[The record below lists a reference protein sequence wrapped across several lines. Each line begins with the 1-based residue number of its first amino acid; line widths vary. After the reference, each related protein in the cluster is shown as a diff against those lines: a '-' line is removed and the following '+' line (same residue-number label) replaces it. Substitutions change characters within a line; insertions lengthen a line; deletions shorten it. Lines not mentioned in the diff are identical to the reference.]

1 MERKDLT
8 LIASELGL
16 SGTEISNITSM
27 KNYPD
32 RWSIEMLDTLLRKK
46 KLTQA
51 EYDAIIEAK
60 GRKDE

>member
-1 MERKDLT
+1 MSKAVYDT
-8 LIASELGL
+8 A
-16 SGTEISNITSM
+16 M

-46 KLTQA
+46 KLTQD